1 MAAPGAGQRRV
12 PWGAPIVRDRRRSTS
27 AEGVSLIVRCRCE
40 LQRAAPDDR
49 LQGTVDLESSLVLI
63 RLSADTGEAV
73 ERCMVRH
80 IASGREVYVQSG
92 AGLSR
97 FIRESLRPDGPAERH
112 GDGRAGTTAPG
123 AANEEET
130 P

>member
-1 MAAPGAGQRRV
+1 MRDQR
-12 PWGAPIVRDRRRSTS
+12 GSTG
-27 AEGVSLIVRCRCE
+27 AEGVSLIVRRRCE
-40 LQRAAPDDR
+40 LQRATSEER
-49 LQGTVDLESSLVLI
+49 LQGTVGAECSLRMRKRLHSVGAECSLFLI
-63 RLSADTGEAV
+63 RLSTDTSKAV
-73 ERCMVRH
+73 ERCMIRH

>member
-1 MAAPGAGQRRV
+1 M
-12 PWGAPIVRDRRRSTS
+12 
-27 AEGVSLIVRCRCE
+27 SLIVRCRCE
-40 LQRAAPDDR
+40 LQRAASEKR
-49 LQGTVDLESSLVLI
+49 LQGTVGPECSLFLI
-63 RLSADTGEAV
+63 RLSTDTSKAV
-73 ERCMVRH
+73 ERCMIRH